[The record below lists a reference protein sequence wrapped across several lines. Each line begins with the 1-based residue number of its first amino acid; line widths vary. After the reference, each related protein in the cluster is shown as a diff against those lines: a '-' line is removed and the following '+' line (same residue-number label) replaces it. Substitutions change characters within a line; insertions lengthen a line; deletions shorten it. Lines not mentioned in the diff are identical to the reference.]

1 MNKKMGGT
9 VCDLSAPEAS
19 PNAIHEEK
27 HEQFTPNIGR
37 EPSSACSL
45 VLEFLAIFSGQDTR
59 TKSIYKYIMTSR
71 QRTYVTVLRLIMRHV
86 RQKEVV
92 PLFIFEIF

>member
-1 MNKKMGGT
+1 MGGT

-45 VLEFLAIFSGQDTR
+45 VLLNFGDFSGQDTR
-59 TKSIYKYIMTSR
+59 TKSIYNMS
-71 QRTYVTVLRLIMRHV
+71 
-86 RQKEVV
+86 
-92 PLFIFEIF
+92 